1 MEKRIYSITF
11 QPQFFVMCTICRFFG
26 IICILHGI
34 KSKALSYSPGRRS
47 PFSSI
52 CTLQSSCPSCRR
64 PGWPEGS
71 GPRPW
76 TIRYGMLNRLL
87 YLLLNKFKRG
97 LSPRKWAQF
106 TFLPFSQYLLMY
118 DWLDEIRQTGSG
130 RLTFLALVIAVCAV
144 MDTVLFAVVF
154 RMTRRRSRRRK
165 TGFSPPGA
173 RRKRSITTHPPAG
186 ARRWPADRKG
196 AC

>member
-1 MEKRIYSITF
+1 MESGARRCHIRRAGGLLS
-11 QPQFFVMCTICRFFG
+11 PLHCRAA
-26 IICILHGI
+26 
-34 KSKALSYSPGRRS
+34 ALPVGGPDGRRAPGRALGRS
-47 PFSSI
+47 D
-52 CTLQSSCPSCRR
+52 T
-64 PGWPEGS
+64 GWKFLFLS
-71 GPRPW
+71 R
-76 TIRYGMLNRLL
+76 TVMLNRLL

-173 RRKRSITTHPPAG
+173 RRKRSITTHLPAG